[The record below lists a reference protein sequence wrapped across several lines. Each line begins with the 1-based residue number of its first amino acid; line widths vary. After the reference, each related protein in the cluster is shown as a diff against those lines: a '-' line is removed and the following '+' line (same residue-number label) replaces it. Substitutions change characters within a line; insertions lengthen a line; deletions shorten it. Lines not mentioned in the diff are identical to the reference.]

1 MLDKDGK
8 TIAVAIVGVVV
19 IIAVEVATTVMV
31 EGRGGISAYTYQI
44 FLYGENLKNHLV
56 WARVSLSHIVKL
68 ISVPV

>member
-31 EGRGGISAYTYQI
+31 EGRCGISAYT
-44 FLYGENLKNHLV
+44 
-56 WARVSLSHIVKL
+56 
-68 ISVPV
+68 